1 MNRANR
7 SMVSFRSRILN
18 LLGVLSLG
26 AMFHVK
32 LRVHGV
38 LKTGWWDG
46 LADQSRASLV
56 GTQALEQSD
65 ESVLS
70 YERFSDKGC
79 FTCRFLHQILH
90 VSRSYYILVS
100 HVYSSFRHCRFVSL
114 PTVAN
119 NVPYLIE

>member
-7 SMVSFRSRILN
+7 SMVSFGSRISN
-18 LLGVLSLG
+18 LLGVLSLE
-26 AMFHVK
+26 AIFHLK
-32 LRVHGV
+32 LGFHGV
-38 LKTGWWDG
+38 LKTGWDG

-90 VSRSYYILVS
+90 VSRSYYVLVS
-100 HVYSSFRHCRFVSL
+100 HVYPSFR
-114 PTVAN
+114 
-119 NVPYLIE
+119 